1 MPLELLTQMG
11 PRNQVLVGAPIP
23 SWEWAILRAHIPPH
37 YKVLRE
43 PVVSC
48 RKSADRSTCG
58 SGEDS
63 CELKELCVR
72 WGRRSFLGK
81 GQFECCFPIFS
92 IEMRKTVKAALAA
105 SKRLST
111 MVQQTCAQGPAH
123 HGRCALRSFRI
134 DSPTVETITVA
145 V

>member
-1 MPLELLTQMG
+1 MQNIRCNLLLLSSMVCLSVCASVGHKREPCKLAKPINMPFELLTQMG

-81 GQFECCFPIFS
+81 GQFWSVVSPFS
-92 IEMRKTVKAALAA
+92 SLKCI
-105 SKRLST
+105 RLLK
-111 MVQQTCAQGPAH
+111 QH
-123 HGRCALRSFRI
+123 
-134 DSPTVETITVA
+134 
-145 V
+145 